1 MIDPA
6 LGPLFASHRELR
18 AVVEAVLEGRQGQA
32 TRDGGAARLSLGCY
46 EVFGGDPASAGARRL
61 VADVEA
67 PCELVYGNEPE
78 WRGLILDVHG
88 AAVID
93 RPMRDFDTAGLDRAA
108 LRRTEQ
114 ALPAPFSL
122 RRIDAGL
129 AGQLDDDLIPH
140 ALQVFQGP
148 ADFAANGLGFGA
160 ALDGRLA
167 CAATSYTMSSRRA
180 EVAIATRPEFR
191 GRGLAAAAAAAFMGH
206 CLDRGLLPC
215 WSASNPVS
223 QRLAARLGY
232 RPAGVCEVLFLRGSG
247 G

>member
-18 AVVEAVLEGRQGQA
+18 AVVDAVLEGRQGHA

-46 EVFGGDPASAGARRL
+46 EVFGGDPASSGARRL
-61 VADVEA
+61 VSDVRA
-67 PCELVYGNEPE
+67 PCELVYGNDPD
-78 WRGLILDVHG
+78 WRRLILEVHG
-88 AAVID
+88 AAVSD
-93 RPMRDFDTAGLDRAA
+93 RPMRDFDAARLDRAA
-108 LRRTEQ
+108 LRRIEQ

-122 RRIDAGL
+122 RRLDAEL
-129 AGQLDDDLIPH
+129 ARQLDDGLVPH
-140 ALQVFQGP
+140 ALQVFPGA

-160 ALDGRLA
+160 VLEGRLA
-167 CAATSYTMSSRRA
+167 CAATSYTWSSRRA

-206 CLDRGLLPC
+206 CLDDGRVPC

-223 QRLAARLGY
+223 QRLAVRLGY
-232 RPAGVCEVLFLRGSG
+232 EPAGWCEVLFLR
-247 G
+247 

>member
-1 MIDPA
+1 M
-6 LGPLFASHRELR
+6 
-18 AVVEAVLEGRQGQA
+18 
-32 TRDGGAARLSLGCY
+32 
-46 EVFGGDPASAGARRL
+46 
-61 VADVEA
+61 
-67 PCELVYGNEPE
+67 
-78 WRGLILDVHG
+78 
-88 AAVID
+88 
-93 RPMRDFDTAGLDRAA
+93 
-108 LRRTEQ
+108 RRTEQ